1 MVQALSEI
9 DEHTLF
15 LSCTCD
21 GFQCSG
27 IKAKALWTVPLHKLF
42 LDKPACSTCVTEYG
56 FMSLLLIFRFSFI
69 FCSLGI
75 LGYFYF
81 HFPCSCPHCSEPS
94 RKKASKAV
102 WEGREDSDLAEY
114 VSPYFLFSLIF
125 KKNIFCISRQL
136 FSSYFFL
143 QRNVVEG
150 RKEKVSLSGKLM
162 CSGLR
167 FALKSSKYSR
177 LILF

>member
-1 MVQALSEI
+1 MNTLYSWVARVMVSNAVESRPRLSG
-9 DEHTLF
+9 LF
-15 LSCTCD
+15 LCTSFSLINLNVVHVLQSMDLCLC
-21 GFQCSG
+21 CSF
-27 IKAKALWTVPLHKLF
+27 LVFLLF
-42 LDKPACSTCVTEYG
+42 FVVWAFLVI
-56 FMSLLLIFRFSFI
+56 FIFLVLVLIFQS
-69 FCSLGI
+69 
-75 LGYFYF
+75 
-81 HFPCSCPHCSEPS
+81 HPE
-94 RKKASKAV
+94 KKASKAV